1 MGRRPDQTFSQGY
14 TDGQQ
19 AYGKML
25 STVSRQEM
33 QIKTTIRYHLILVRM
48 TVTKKSPNNQCLQGY
63 GEKETLIR
71 CWWQHK
77 SVLQVWKQ
85 Y

>member
-1 MGRRPDQTFSQGY
+1 MGRRPERTFSQGY

-25 STVSRQEM
+25 GTVSHREM
-33 QIKTTIRYHLILVRM
+33 QIKTTIRYHLTLVRM
-48 TVTKKSPNNQCLQGY
+48 TVMKKSPNNQCRQGY
-63 GEKETLIR
+63 GEKQTLIQ
-71 CWWQHK
+71 CWWQYK
-77 SVLQVWKQ
+77 SGLQVWKQ